1 MREIRYSHRVLDG
14 DREEA
19 APDRLWGKKLYRP
32 AVAAA
37 TKSHS
42 SPAPNHISIFL
53 LVSLQ
58 STMYT
63 IQLPKSLVVAF
74 VALSSSLW
82 FTSLVLGSGMIYGE
96 VGESKLSVF
105 DFVTGQVAGLTE
117 IN

>member
-1 MREIRYSHRVLDG
+1 MLGIQYSNRVLDG

-19 APDRLWGKKLYRP
+19 PDRLQGNFAGRP
-32 AVAAA
+32 AAA

-42 SPAPNHISIFL
+42 TPAANHIFS
-53 LVSLQ
+53 SSASPS

-96 VGESKLSVF
+96 VGESKLSIF

>member
-1 MREIRYSHRVLDG
+1 
-14 DREEA
+14 
-19 APDRLWGKKLYRP
+19 
-32 AVAAA
+32 
-37 TKSHS
+37 
-42 SPAPNHISIFL
+42 
-53 LVSLQ
+53 
-58 STMYT
+58 MYT

-105 DFVTGQVAGLTE
+105 DFVTGQFSGLTE